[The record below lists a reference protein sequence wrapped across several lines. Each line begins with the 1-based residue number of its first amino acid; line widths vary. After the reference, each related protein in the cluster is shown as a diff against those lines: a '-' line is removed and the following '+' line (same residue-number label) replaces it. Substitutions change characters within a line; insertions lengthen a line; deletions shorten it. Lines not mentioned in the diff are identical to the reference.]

1 MTVYCPVCLFGDSG
15 VGFDVGCF
23 DKSTL
28 SDELSLNIGEAMVN
42 SGEMALAEN
51 LSITDGVHFQLSL
64 TEVLNVVDSITNS
77 ANKVLSEALNVV
89 DSKITSVSKSLAET
103 LNVVD
108 SSVQTVILN
117 LSESIQIA
125 DSFVKRM
132 LMVIRKIA
140 VRIRGGNYESDIELE
155 D

>member
-1 MTVYCPVCLFGDSG
+1 MAVYIPTYIFDSSEYD
-15 VGFDVGCF
+15 FDVGGF
-23 DKSTL
+23 DGNYLT
-28 SDELSLNIGEAMVN
+28 DALSLGVGDAITN
-42 SGEMALAEN
+42 SGEMAFAESF
-51 LSITDGVHFQLSL
+51 SITDGVHFQLSL
-64 TEVLNVVDSITNS
+64 AEALNVVDSIANS
-77 ANKVLSEALNVV
+77 ANLALAETLNVV

-108 SSVQTVILN
+108 SSVQTVIMYLN
-117 LSESIQIA
+117 ESIQIA

-132 LMVIRKIA
+132 LMVIRKIT